1 MNNKGKYINILK
13 MRIALI
19 NILILESI
27 SMSTPVPMKE
37 LIILED
43 YTLEMWILVPSSVN
57 KPQIIAE
64 KGGQFILSV
73 TSTSGE
79 KGVNFKF
86 SSGES
91 IENVLGEISEDVG
104 EWIHLSIANCER
116 LTEGILMT
124 QNGGGRI
131 PGWKQG
137 GIIRSMFALGT
148 PLTAQADSDHF
159 QGTLL
164 QVRLW
169 SQYKGEGSLTRDR
182 HLLLHPY
189 SFALTHIWNPKH
201 STRVLATT
209 HLPKLRAS
217 IYINIYIYI

>member
-1 MNNKGKYINILK
+1 MNNKGKYINRLK
-13 MRIALI
+13 MRIELI
-19 NILILESI
+19 NICNICVILESI

-37 LIILED
+37 LIILEN

-64 KGGQFILSV
+64 KGGQFVLSV

-86 SSGES
+86 SSGEN
-91 IENVLGEISEDVG
+91 IENVVLGEISEDVG
-104 EWIHLSIANCER
+104 EWIHLSIANCES

-201 STRVLATT
+201 STRVLAATT
-209 HLPKLRAS
+209 NLPKLRPT
-217 IYINIYIYI
+217 